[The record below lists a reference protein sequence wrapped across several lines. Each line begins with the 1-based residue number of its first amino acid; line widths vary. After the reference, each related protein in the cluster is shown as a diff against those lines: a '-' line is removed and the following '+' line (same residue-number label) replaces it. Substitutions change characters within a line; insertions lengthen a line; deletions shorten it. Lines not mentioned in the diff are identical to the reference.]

1 LRDQASSPF
10 LVNHSQQILEDLGS
24 KAKKDKMDELGGGAI
39 EGAARGNAS
48 KNVIVFSK
56 LPHLKKTKRGQQQPL
71 VSQEQLLNQEV
82 AGIPSLAG
90 GRASQMPNADSYLKN
105 GVAAISGSTRSPIS
119 VPQVDEAIASSSI
132 SIGRRHIEELKK
144 LTSLR
149 RKKDESKSNKHHLID
164 INKIKEYSQLFLGTL
179 NPSAVHEVTKQPYR
193 HSNMT

>member
-1 LRDQASSPF
+1 
-10 LVNHSQQILEDLGS
+10 
-24 KAKKDKMDELGGGAI
+24 MDELGGGAI
-39 EGAARGNAS
+39 ESAARGNAS

-71 VSQEQLLNQEV
+71 VSQEQLVNQDV

-90 GRASQMPNADSYLKN
+90 ARASQMPNADSYLKN
-105 GVAAISGSTRSPIS
+105 GVAAISGNRRSPTS
-119 VPQVDEAIASSSI
+119 VPQADEAIASSSI

-149 RKKDESKSNKHHLID
+149 RKSNKHHLID

-193 HSNMT
+193 HLNMTQ